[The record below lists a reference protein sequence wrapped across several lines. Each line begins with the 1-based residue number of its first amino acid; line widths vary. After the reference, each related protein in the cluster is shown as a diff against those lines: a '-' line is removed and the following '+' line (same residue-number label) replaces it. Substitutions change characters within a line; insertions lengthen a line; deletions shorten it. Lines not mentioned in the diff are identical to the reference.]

1 MKHTRTFLFLAAAA
15 LGHVGIAQS
24 TTYDAR
30 IDNYVGLRA
39 PCDGSVQPVL
49 RIQNV
54 GGETMTSCDIDI
66 LKNGVTE
73 NTFNW
78 VLAIPAATG
87 EFRQPALPPVSG
99 LSEGDELTFRIL
111 TVNGNPDEGLTQ
123 NELVVPLT
131 DDKADAGSYQV
142 RVQVLTDGTP
152 EETSWTIRTATGT
165 VVAQSP
171 VYGDAG
177 TLYTTDLQLNA
188 DQCYGFEVADAGG
201 DGLGETRAPAFVKL
215 SSLGSDLLMASGDF
229 GTSYRGVA
237 QAGTADGCLPAQLTT
252 TPEPA
257 VSCGAVG
264 LLLNG
269 SSTIHATEVPG
280 AGRYQF
286 RFTNVPGQPAYARN
300 IASPTRS
307 LTLTRWSTLPLKR
320 GRSYQVQVR
329 ASFDNGATWC
339 AFGPSC
345 TIAISNAAEAQPR
358 MAIDAGFDLEAV
370 LFPNPTPDGRLSVR
384 LDGMDAEEELQ
395 VEVFNAMGGLEA
407 AGRQQVAE
415 GVQQLAV
422 PVLAPGMHMVRLTL
436 GGSVQITR
444 VMVR

>member
-1 MKHTRTFLFLAAAA
+1 
-15 LGHVGIAQS
+15 
-24 TTYDAR
+24 
-30 IDNYVGLRA
+30 
-39 PCDGSVQPVL
+39 
-49 RIQNV
+49 
-54 GGETMTSCDIDI
+54 MTSCDIDI

-78 VLAIPAATG
+78 VLGVPAATN
-87 EFRQPALPPVSG
+87 EFRQPLLPPVNG
-99 LSEGDELTFRIL
+99 VQDGDVLEFRIL
-111 TVNGNPDEGLTQ
+111 TVNGIPDEGPTENILQ
-123 NELVVPLT
+123 VPMT
-131 DDKADAGSYQV
+131 DDKVDAASYQV
-142 RVQVLTDGTP
+142 RVEVLTDGSP
-152 EETSWTIRTATGT
+152 GETSWRLVAANGT

-171 VYGDAG
+171 AYTLAG
-177 TLYTTDLQLNA
+177 ELYTTDLALSA
-188 DQCYGFEVADAGG
+188 DACYSFKVDDAGG
-201 DGLGETRAPAFVKL
+201 DGLGEAREAAYVKL
-215 SSLGSDLLMASGDF
+215 KSLGAEVAVASGDF
-229 GTSYRGVA
+229 GTEFRSVA
-237 QAGTADGCLPAQLTT
+237 QAGTADGCVPSQLTT
-252 TPEPA
+252 LPEPA

-300 IASPTRS
+300 IAGPTRS
-307 LTLTRWSTLPLKR
+307 LTLARWSTLPLKR

-339 AFGPSC
+339 AFGPTC

-358 MAIDAGFDLEAV
+358 MAIDAGFDLEAL

-407 AGRQQVAE
+407 TGRQQVVE

-436 GGSVQITR
+436 GGSVRITR